1 MFAICPRFWIECHQ
15 LRQNHFHTIQDL
27 PWNEK
32 PVYLRVNSRQLE
44 CNKCGKPFTAV
55 LEFPPSRRSYTKR
68 FALDILRQVLESNI
82 LAISQRVGISEYRI
96 QHILEG
102 AGKVLKQMKP
112 KGLKI
117 FGIDEISWVKGGK
130 YYCWVIVNLA
140 THEAIGLVKSRKQ
153 DETVMKAVNEQLDTQ
168 RKRERQKAKRIRNKA
183 EKKSYGGA
191 WKQ

>member
-1 MFAICPRFWIECHQ
+1 M
-15 LRQNHFHTIQDL
+15 
-27 PWNEK
+27 
-32 PVYLRVNSRQLE
+32 
-44 CNKCGKPFTAV
+44 

-130 YYCWVIVNLA
+130 YYC
-140 THEAIGLVKSRKQ
+140 
-153 DETVMKAVNEQLDTQ
+153 
-168 RKRERQKAKRIRNKA
+168 
-183 EKKSYGGA
+183 
-191 WKQ
+191 